1 MRSNGTKGKRFFAID
16 VPLRFVSSVLKL
28 YQVASSAGTGTYVV
42 GCVRYRFFFLLKT
55 SIQILLGAFVLSLAR
70 NHREDAIG

>member
-28 YQVASSAGTGTYVV
+28 YQVASSTYVV